1 MRKALFYMFL
11 THQSALFYMFRGIQN
26 ALFYKFQYLSVSS
39 TLKYYGIECI
49 EGRITHDSK
58 FHLPKSP
65 IVVQKVPKKATFG
78 TTIGTFF
85 RIFVFSS

>member
-58 FHLPKSP
+58 FHLS
-65 IVVQKVPKKATFG
+65 KA
-78 TTIGTFF
+78 
-85 RIFVFSS
+85 R

>member
-11 THQSALFYMFRGIQN
+11 THQSALFYMFRSIQN

-49 EGRITHDSK
+49 EGRITHDIA
-58 FHLPKSP
+58 KSP
-65 IVVQKVPKKATFG
+65 IVVQKVPKKATFC
-78 TTIGTFF
+78 TTIGTFS